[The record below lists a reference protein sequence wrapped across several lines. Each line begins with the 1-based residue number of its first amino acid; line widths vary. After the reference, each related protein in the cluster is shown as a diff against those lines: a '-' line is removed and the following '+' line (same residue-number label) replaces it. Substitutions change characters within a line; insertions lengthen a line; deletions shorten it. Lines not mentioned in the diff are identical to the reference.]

1 MQSIKEK
8 KLLVKFALQMGQP
21 VDHALVEE
29 VRQYEEMQKAIKE
42 SVKAASS
49 ELFVEEVKTKEE
61 PPTPPVVVEEARTE
75 QVAEPSLIDRAIKA
89 IKPVVAEADSFQQP
103 SVPLVN
109 DLKGLKDKVKF
120 LEQWLGK
127 VSVAGPGSGA
137 GDISTL
143 SQQTVTVTVNSYT
156 MGRKD
161 YYVGVNHA
169 GKVTIYLPTSPA
181 QGRAVIVKD
190 ESGNCGAGINRWIT
204 IRTNDG
210 LDIDGKNAANLAI
223 NWGSLTFVNRN
234 GWRIV

>member
-21 VDHALVEE
+21 IDPALLEE
-29 VRQYEEMQKAIKE
+29 VKQYDEMQQSIIE
-42 SVKAASS
+42 SVKVSS
-49 ELFVEEVKTKEE
+49 QTLFGEPIKEEVS
-61 PPTPPVVVEEARTE
+61 VIVEAPRTE
-75 QVAEPSLIDRAIKA
+75 PAHQPNLIERAAKA
-89 IKPVVAEADSFQQP
+89 IKPIVVETDSYQQP
-103 SVPLVN
+103 SVNVPA
-109 DLKGLKDKVKF
+109 DLKAVKDKIKF
-120 LEQWLGK
+120 LEQWIGK
-127 VSVAGPGSGA
+127 ISVTGPGGGA

-143 SQQTVTVTVNSYT
+143 SQQTVSVTSNNYV

-161 YYVGVNHA
+161 YYIGVNYA
-169 GKVTIYLPTSPA
+169 GKVTIYLPASPA
-181 QGRAVIVKD
+181 PGRAVVVKD
-190 ESGNCGAGINRWIT
+190 ESGNCGSGINRWIT

>member
-8 KLLVKFALQMGQP
+8 KLLVKFAQSMGQP
-21 VDHALVEE
+21 IDPALVEE
-29 VRQYEEMQKAIKE
+29 VRQYEEMQNSLKE

-49 ELFVEEVKTKEE
+49 SLFVEEVRLSDDPPVKVEE
-61 PPTPPVVVEEARTE
+61 PRTE
-75 QVAEPSLIDRAIKA
+75 QVIEPTLIDRAVKA
-89 IKPVVAEADSFQQP
+89 IKPVVSEADSFQQP
-103 SVPLVN
+103 SVPLVP
-109 DLKGLKDKVKF
+109 DIKGLKDKVKF
-120 LEQWLGK
+120 LEQWIGK
-127 VSVAGPGSGA
+127 IAVTGPGGGA

-143 SQQTVTVTVNSYT
+143 SQQTVTVTSNAYT

-169 GKVTIYLPTSPA
+169 GRVTVYLPTSPA
-181 QGRAVIVKD
+181 PGRSVIVKD